1 MAITS
6 KHQFMWDPMTKPVV
20 GSLCMDHYT
29 MQIKVFDG
37 TTWILIPGAENLE
50 DINLSDLQ
58 QMIKN
63 RKNMSDGWL
72 ESKYTDLKDLRE
84 RYEEEYDTLRD
95 KYKVFEILNLPGV
108 NDVR

>member
-1 MAITS
+1 MAITA
-6 KHQFMWDPMTKPVV
+6 KQPLMWDPMTKPVV

-37 TTWILIPGAENLE
+37 TSWLILPGAESLE
-50 DINLSDLQ
+50 DISLSDLQ
-58 QMIKN
+58 QMMKA

-72 ESKYTDLKDLRE
+72 ETKYPDLKDLRK
-84 RYEEEYDTLRD
+84 RYEKEYDALRD
-95 KYKVFEILNLPGV
+95 KYKVFEILSLPGD